1 MSDDPSAVLIRALD
15 AAADAGREIRFWLR
29 DDDAVAPTPALDRLL
44 GLSAAEGVPVTLAV
58 IPRDTGAALAGRLE
72 SAPLAR
78 VAVHGWAHENH
89 ALPPRKKQELG
100 PDRPAGAVLAE
111 IARGQ
116 EKLRALH
123 GARLLPLLVPPWNR
137 IAPEVVAGLP
147 ALGFAALSTF
157 GPEAA
162 MAPLVAINTHVDPID
177 WHGSRSLCAEAP
189 LWQGAA
195 QRVAD
200 LGTGRATGTLGL
212 LTHHLVHDAA
222 IWGFVERFLALSRA
236 HPACRWIDPAEVIA
250 SSSR

>member
-1 MSDDPSAVLIRALD
+1 MSDDTSAVLIRALD
-15 AAADAGREIRFWLR
+15 AAHAAGREVRFWLR

-44 GLSAAEGVPVTLAV
+44 TLSAAEGVPVTLAV
-58 IPRDTGAALAGRLE
+58 IPRDTGAALAERLAA
-72 SAPLAR
+72 APRVR

-100 PDRPAGAVLAE
+100 PDRPAETVLTE
-111 IARGQ
+111 IARGH
-116 EKLRALH
+116 EKLSALH
-123 GARLLPLLVPPWNR
+123 GGRLLPLLVPPWNR
-137 IAPEVVAGLP
+137 IAPGVVAGLP

-157 GPEAA
+157 GPEDPAA
-162 MAPLVAINTHVDPID
+162 PMRAINTHVDPID
-177 WHGSRSLCAEAP
+177 WHGSRSLCPEAS

-200 LGTGRATGTLGL
+200 LGTGPVEGTVGL

-222 IWGFVERFLALSRA
+222 IWDFVERFIALTRA